1 MARLDRHR
9 CERFQIEDN
18 FCRVR
23 SDPRPDLRITLLF
36 TEILN
41 IVVHVLL
48 AKPTVVIVMLSGPTV
63 VIVQPPKRPVIVNPN
78 GFFLAFLRFFSDFEM
93 SPSDFET
100 IPSEIEWLAHQI
112 QRKTKGSTP
121 RPA

>member
-1 MARLDRHR
+1 M
-9 CERFQIEDN
+9 
-18 FCRVR
+18 
-23 SDPRPDLRITLLF
+23 F

-41 IVVHVLL
+41 IVVLL

-63 VIVQPPKRPVIVNPN
+63 VIVQPPKRPVIVNLN